1 MKPITYPRPSR
12 YHRNRTHDYC
22 LTVSGLV
29 YGRAVQALRGIHQTG
44 SVENPL
50 LETMDLASHQ
60 QAKRRLLIC
69 QNRMSA
75 GDTAAE
81 RSC

>member
-1 MKPITYPRPSR
+1 MKTLIRRPSR
-12 YHRNRTHDYC
+12 YHKNKTTGYC

-29 YGRAVQALRGIHQTG
+29 YGRASLALHGIEQKVIDYPDTETG
-44 SVENPL
+44 
-50 LETMDLASHQ
+50 DLASYH
-60 QAKRRLLIC
+60 QAKRRLLTC
-69 QNRMSA
+69 KNRMSA